1 MNSAFNL
8 ANRHKRPQHLR
19 VATPQVVTEPVA
31 TEPVATEPGATEPV
45 VTPPVDKQQER
56 LERRKERMALYQ
68 QFYEKIQ
75 QKQKQ

>member
-19 VATPQVVTEPVA
+19 VATPPVA
-31 TEPVATEPGATEPV
+31 TEPVVTEPV

>member
-19 VATPQVVTEPVA
+19 VATPQVA
-31 TEPVATEPGATEPV
+31 TEPVATEPV

>member
-19 VATPQVVTEPVA
+19 VATPPVA
-31 TEPVATEPGATEPV
+31 TEPVVTEPVVTPPV